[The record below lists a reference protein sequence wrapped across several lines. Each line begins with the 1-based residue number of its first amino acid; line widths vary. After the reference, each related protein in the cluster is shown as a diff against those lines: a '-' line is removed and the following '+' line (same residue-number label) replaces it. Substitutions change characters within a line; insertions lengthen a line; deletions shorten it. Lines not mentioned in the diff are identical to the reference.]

1 MDVIHKPEGKF
12 AKFRQPVWA
21 ATILLVAATL
31 IFWFFSSR
39 SVSVPIQQLHI
50 QQVQYGDLPLTINTY
65 GKLVSKDTRFL
76 SAMTS
81 GTVEKIRLKPG
92 AKVTADTV
100 ILELSNPQLHQQV
113 ESAELRVQQAESR
126 FKKMQ
131 LELADTLLQHQSSIE
146 LLRAELESAQLTYD
160 AEKKLEESGIV
171 SKLQIQTSNIKVK
184 QLLVRLDIAEKR
196 LTHLADINET
206 RLSVEKELVNLEKSQ
221 LKLHQ
226 EHLQSLTVKAGI
238 DGVLQRLPAELG
250 ANVVVGEPLAIV
262 GSVEQL
268 EAELRVPQSQAD
280 DIQLGNQVVL
290 NIANNSIIGHVS
302 RIDPVVTDGYV
313 TVEAQ
318 MDEGL
323 PQSARP
329 DINVQGVITAGE
341 ITDTLYIEAPVN
353 VASHSKVNLFVL
365 DPDNQSAT
373 SSPIQFGQVTGRYI
387 QVISGLAENQKVVIS
402 DAEKWRSFEHI
413 NVTNSTEI
421 RG

>member
-1 MDVIHKPEGKF
+1 MDVMHNPESKF

-21 ATILLVAATL
+21 TTTLLIVATL
-31 IFWFFSSR
+31 FFWLFSSS

-50 QQVQYGDLPLTINTY
+50 QQVQFGDLPLTINTY

-76 SAMTS
+76 SARTG
-81 GTVEKIRLKPG
+81 GTVDKIWLKPG
-92 AKVTADTV
+92 AKVSADTV

-113 ESAELRVQQAESR
+113 ESAELRVQQAENR
-126 FKKMQ
+126 LKKME
-131 LELADTLLQHQSSIE
+131 LELADSLLQHQSSIE

-171 SKLQIQTSNIKVK
+171 SKLQIQTSQIKVK

-196 LTHLADINET
+196 LSHLANINET
-206 RLSVEKELVNLEKSQ
+206 RLSVERELVNLEKSQ

-226 EHLQSLTVKAGI
+226 DHLKSLTVKAGI

-280 DIQLGNQVVL
+280 DIQLGNQVML
-290 NIANNSIIGHVS
+290 NIANHRVKGLVS
-302 RIDPVVTDGYV
+302 RIDPVVTEGYV
-313 TVEAQ
+313 TIEA
-318 MDEGL
+318 EIKETL

-329 DINVQGVITAGE
+329 DINVQGVITAGQ
-341 ITDTLYIEAPVN
+341 IPNTLFIEAPVN
-353 VASHSKVNLFVL
+353 VASHSTVNLFVL
-365 DPDNQSAT
+365 DPESGRAT

-387 QVISGLAENQKVVIS
+387 QVLSGLTENQKVVIS
-402 DAEKWRSFEHI
+402 DAEKWRDFEHI